1 VGQKMT
7 ISINRLTNHFAAE
20 VMGVDLCRDIGD
32 LDFQKINNA
41 FNEHSILVFRNQP
54 LTDEQQVTFSERFGI
69 LEKTIKTK
77 QQVGAGEIVTVLSN
91 VGKNGDV
98 ISPEDRRMVFNTG
111 NQMWHTDSSFKKIP
125 AMMSLLSGREV
136 PPKGGETEFASMRA
150 AYDVLTEEKKQE
162 IRKLICIHDF
172 AYSRSLIDTSLLTKE
187 DKHELPPVRQAMIRK
202 NPVNQRDSLFLGA
215 HASYIENFPLDKG
228 RLLIKE
234 LNQHITKRDFIYKHK
249 WKRDDLVIWD
259 NRCALHRGNPWGK
272 HYKRVMHRTTV
283 VGSMTV

>member
-1 VGQKMT
+1 M
-7 ISINRLTNHFAAE
+7 
-20 VMGVDLCRDIGD
+20 
-32 LDFQKINNA
+32 KINWCGAVNDNKA

-54 LTDEQQVTFSERFGI
+54 LTDEQQVKFSEQFGI

-77 QQVGAGEIVTVLSN
+77 QQAGAGEIVTVLSN

-136 PPKGGETEFASMRA
+136 PPEGGETEFASMRA
-150 AYDVLTEEKKQE
+150 AYDALTEEKKQE

-172 AYSRSLIDTSLLTKE
+172 AYSRSLIDTSLLTIE

-202 NPVNQRDSLFLGA
+202 NPVNQRENLFLGA
-215 HASYIENFPLDKG
+215 HASYVENFPLDKG
-228 RLLIKE
+228 RRLIKE

-272 HYKRVMHRTTV
+272 YYKRVMHRTTV